1 MVHGGRMRNASVL
14 VITLR
19 GIAVEVV
26 KNIVLAGV
34 GSITILDDQEVKG
47 EDLGAN
53 YFVREEEVGLK
64 VRPLFFSPV

>member
-1 MVHGGRMRNASVL
+1 MRNASVL
-14 VITLR
+14 IITLR

>member
-1 MVHGGRMRNASVL
+1 MRNASVL

-64 VRPLFFSPV
+64 VRPLLFSPV

>member
-1 MVHGGRMRNASVL
+1 MRNASVL
-14 VITLR
+14 IITLR

-64 VRPLFFSPV
+64 VRPLLFSPV

>member
-1 MVHGGRMRNASVL
+1 MDRMRNASVL
-14 VITLR
+14 IITLR

-64 VRPLFFSPV
+64 VRPLLFSPV